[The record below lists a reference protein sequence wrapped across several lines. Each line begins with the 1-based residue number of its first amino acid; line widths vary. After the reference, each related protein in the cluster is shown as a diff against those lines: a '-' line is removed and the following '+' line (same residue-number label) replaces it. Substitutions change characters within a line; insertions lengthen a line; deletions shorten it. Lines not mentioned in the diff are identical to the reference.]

1 MKLNHPNI
9 IQMRDFAF
17 DEKTN
22 TTYIVLEYAENGTL
36 FDYVREHGLKDKHMM
51 RGIFNSVCDAIDYM
65 HAMNI
70 MHRDIKVL
78 FILCSLKIFF
88 SIAKMS

>member
-9 IQMRDFAF
+9 IKMYDYAF
-17 DEKTN
+17 DEKAT

-36 FDYVREHGLKDKHMM
+36 FDYIREHGLKDKCMM

-65 HAMNI
+65 HSMNI
-70 MHRDIKVL
+70 MHRDIKVTLNL
-78 FILCSLKIFF
+78 FSQKTFC
-88 SIAKMS
+88 